1 MGNEEGF
8 EEKLEEIFSYGTTL
22 TFKNNWMSA
31 LRSRAVEINVDTS
44 KSNMTRGYKILFLLY
59 SADIW
64 VNNIPILKFIIAA
77 NIIVWI
83 IGALL

>member
-1 MGNEEGF
+1 M
-8 EEKLEEIFSYGTTL
+8 LEIQQDWRT
-22 TFKNNWMSA
+22 A

-83 IGALL
+83 IGDLL